1 MDETEQIPT
10 ALSPQEIQAKQ
21 FPVRF
26 RGFDVEEVDAFLEQ
40 VAEQCLMLEEEN
52 KSLRREREALRQELD
67 TLKSEETSFKD
78 AIISAQKVADE
89 MKRKSREEANELLL
103 AAQEEVKALKD
114 EAHREVAELER
125 RVDELRGMQTRIH
138 DDLKAVIARYLEQME
153 ANLAGA
159 PPAATETGADV
170 GEVTPPAPEISGDGE
185 QPDQQASTD
194 EESGDGRDLADLY
207 EKIDLADLDTPPTE
221 EEIMEMTGSGQEE
234 DLPISPDDIA
244 DKLPS
249 LDLDQEEGGAIPGE
263 IDDVMFSLD
272 DPLDKE
278 DDVEVPIDSD
288 APPEKS

>member
-1 MDETEQIPT
+1 MDDTEQVPT
-10 ALSPQEIQAKQ
+10 ALTPQEIQAKQ

-52 KSLRREREALRQELD
+52 KSLRQEREALRQELHA
-67 TLKSEETSFKD
+67 LKSEETSFKD

-103 AAQEEVKALKD
+103 AAQEEVKALKA

-125 RVDELRGMQTRIH
+125 RVDELRGMQSRLH

-159 PPAATETGADV
+159 PVTATEVDV
-170 GEVTPPAPEISGDGE
+170 SDGEEPLPAPAL
-185 QPDQQASTD
+185 PDDD
-194 EESGDGRDLADLY
+194 EEPEQAANGPKEIDEERDLSDLY
-207 EKIDLADLDTPPTE
+207 EKIDLADIDTPPSEDEILEMTSGGSE
-221 EEIMEMTGSGQEE
+221 EE
-234 DLPISPDDIA
+234 LPISPDDIA

-249 LDLDQEEGGAIPGE
+249 LDLDQEEGGAIPGD

-272 DPLDKE
+272 DPLDKVE
-278 DDVEVPIDSD
+278 VEVPINGDEET
-288 APPEKS
+288 EKS